1 MPINV
6 RDHDLK
12 PDVSETDAHNSV
24 ANAMVDFFDSI
35 LFGKSQSLTADVTA
49 SNAVVQGFVEAME
62 LEGYA

>member
-6 RDHDLK
+6 RAHDLK
-12 PDVSETDAHNSV
+12 PDVSESAAHNMV

-35 LFGKSQSLTADVTA
+35 LFGKSQALITDVNA
-49 SNAVVQGFVEAME
+49 SKAVVQGFVEAME